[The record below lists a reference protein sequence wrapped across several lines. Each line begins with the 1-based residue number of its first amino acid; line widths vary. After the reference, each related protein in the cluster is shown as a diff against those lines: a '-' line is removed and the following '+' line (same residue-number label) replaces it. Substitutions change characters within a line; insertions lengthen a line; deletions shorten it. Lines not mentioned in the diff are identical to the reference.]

1 MVGSDFAG
9 MFAGRLLD
17 MRPGRTVARL
27 EADMAATVAVR

>member
-17 MRPGRTVARL
+17 MRPGGTAARL
-27 EADMAATVAVR
+27 EADTAATLAAR

>member
-27 EADMAATVAVR
+27 EGDTAATLAAR